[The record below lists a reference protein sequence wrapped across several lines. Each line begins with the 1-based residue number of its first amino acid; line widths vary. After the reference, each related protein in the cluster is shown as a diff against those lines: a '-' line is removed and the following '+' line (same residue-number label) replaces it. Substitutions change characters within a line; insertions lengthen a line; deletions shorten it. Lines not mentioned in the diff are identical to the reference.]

1 MSKHTLYFD
10 GCSKSNPGHAGAGYV
25 IYETNNQTSSEKACD
40 AVYIGPKI
48 TNNVAEYSGL
58 FFGLQKAIDLQIKII
73 TVKGDSLLVIKQ
85 MRGEYQVKSPNLL
98 DLHQKCKQ
106 LMQQFEHIEFVHVL
120 RHLNQ
125 RADALSNEGVEK
137 GLSIPIKEHGEKD

>member
-1 MSKHTLYFD
+1 MTNYTLYFD

-25 IYETNNQTSSEKACD
+25 IYEEDGSNGPKEIASD
-40 AVYIGPKI
+40 AIYLGDKI

-58 FFGLQKAIDLQIKII
+58 LFGLQKAAALQIKTL

-98 DLHQKCKQ
+98 DLHKKCKQ
-106 LMQQFEHIEFVHVL
+106 LVPQFEQIEFIHVL

-137 GLSIPIKEHGEKD
+137 AP